1 MPNTE
6 SAKKRVRQDKK
17 RRAVNRWRK
26 DRIKLQTRAFLK
38 AIQAQDVD
46 AAEGEFRKACSLLDK
61 ISCTSTMHKNTAARR
76 KSQLSRRLR
85 DLKTAKSA
93 G

>member
-26 DRIKLQTRAFLK
+26 LRIKDQTRTFLE
-38 AIQAQDVD
+38 AVQAQDVTK
-46 AAEGEFRKACSLLDK
+46 AEAEFRKACGLLDK
-61 ISCTSTMHKNTAARR
+61 ISCTSTLHRNTAARR
-76 KSQLSRRLR
+76 KSRLARRLNA
-85 DLKTAKSA
+85 LKSA